1 MRHLS
6 RFLLIMFSLFVIGL
20 ASSAVRADEALAG
33 KFTLTH
39 SVQWDNTV
47 LPAGDYTF
55 NLSRT
60 QSKNLNLLE
69 VRGAKRKVS
78 LFVRGEWSCETC
90 QHAAIYLSLQGDHH
104 YAVTSLDMAGFH
116 ANIKVR
122 QLMGVQGE
130 ELAKTPATTEQ
141 IAVHVNPN

>member
-1 MRHLS
+1 MRYLS
-6 RFLLIMFSLFVIGL
+6 RCFVIAVGLLAIGL
-20 ASSAVRADEALAG
+20 ASSAVHADEALAG
-33 KFTLTH
+33 KFKLTH
-39 SVQWDNTV
+39 SIQWDNTM

-55 NLSRT
+55 SLSRT

-90 QHAAIYLSLQGDHH
+90 QHAAIYLSVQGDH
-104 YAVTSLDMAGFH
+104 YAATSVDMAGFH

-122 QLMGVQGE
+122 QLVGLQGE

>member
-1 MRHLS
+1 MRYLS
-6 RFLLIMFSLFVIGL
+6 RCFVIAVGLLAIGL

-55 NLSRT
+55 SLSRT
-60 QSKNLNLLE
+60 QSKNLNLLD
-69 VRGAKRKVS
+69 VHGAKRKVS

-90 QHAAIYLSLQGDHH
+90 QHAAIYLSLQGDH

-122 QLMGVQGE
+122 QLTGVQGQ
-130 ELAKTPATTEQ
+130 ELAKAPATTEQ